1 MDSTG
6 TQSEPFGIRGI
17 SLLLLCDCDRAGGGF
32 ATWNTDAH
40 KEKADLQW
48 APAKDIIMLSPA
60 MRKEADMPQ
69 LLVRN
74 LEEDTIKRLKAL
86 AKQHGRSLQ
95 GQVKLVLEE
104 AATLPIGE
112 VSMLLEKW
120 QRRLARRQF
129 SDSAKL
135 IRKDRGR

>member
-1 MDSTG
+1 
-6 TQSEPFGIRGI
+6 
-17 SLLLLCDCDRAGGGF
+17 
-32 ATWNTDAH
+32 
-40 KEKADLQW
+40 
-48 APAKDIIMLSPA
+48 MLSPA